1 MSQEQPVEILPL
13 TKAEPQAHLPLTDG
27 LEDFVH
33 RVSDGDLGTRT
44 WVLLWETVGQPVVIA
59 IVLIVSVLLAAGWVR
74 RLTERALLRAHVEI
88 TLARF
93 LANVVRY
100 FILIAGGIAILGT
113 LGVETTSFAAA
124 LAAAGF
130 AIGMALSGT
139 LSNVAAGIML
149 LFFRP
154 FKVGDTVVVNGVTAT
169 VYAINLFS
177 TELDSADNRRIIMPN
192 NSVFSNT
199 IENISYHRSRR
210 VEVRVGTAYEA
221 DIDQTRAVLT
231 RVVQGVQGGL
241 ADPAPGVQ
249 LNEMGPSSINWTVQ
263 VWASSGDFG
272 AVRDRLTRDIKV
284 ALDQASIGIPSPQ
297 MGVRLDGSVPKG
309 G

>member
-1 MSQEQPVEILPL
+1 MFQEQPTDGLPVTEADQQVHMPL
-13 TKAEPQAHLPLTDG
+13 TGG

-33 RVSDGDLGTRT
+33 RVSDGDLGVGT
-44 WVLLWETVGQPVVIA
+44 WVLLWETVGRPVLLA
-59 IVLIVSVLLAAGWVR
+59 IVLIVGVLFIAGWLR
-74 RLTERALLRAHVEI
+74 RLTERALTRAHVEI

-93 LANVVRY
+93 LSNVVRY

-113 LGVETTSFAAA
+113 LGVETTSLAAA

-154 FKVGDTVVVNGVTAT
+154 FKVGDTVVVNGVTAK
-169 VYAINLFS
+169 VYEINLFS
-177 TELDSADNRRIIMPN
+177 TELDTADNRRIIMPN

-199 IENISYHRSRR
+199 IENISYHGSRR

-231 RVVQGVQGGL
+231 RVAQTVRGGL
-241 ADPAPGVQ
+241 ADPAPGV
-249 LNEMGPSSINWTVQ
+249 LLIEMGQSSINWAVQ
-263 VWASSGDFG
+263 VWADSGDFG

-284 ALDQASIGIPSPQ
+284 ALDQAGIGIPYPQ
-297 MGVRLDGSVPKG
+297 MGVRLNGSMPRAD
-309 G
+309 